1 MFKKMPF
8 TPVVIFLILLSP
20 GFALASDSK
29 GEVSSITILLGLLAA
44 VVALGCFFLAWRI
57 YTFLKRG
64 ELASSWQMLG
74 LSFLLFGL
82 AQLLE
87 IASLSGWLPLSL
99 LSVTFVRL
107 VALSLLAFGLH
118 RTTKVLG

>member
-1 MFKKMPF
+1 
-8 TPVVIFLILLSP
+8 
-20 GFALASDSK
+20 
-29 GEVSSITILLGLLAA
+29 
-44 VVALGCFFLAWRI
+44 
-57 YTFLKRG
+57 
-64 ELASSWQMLG
+64 MLG